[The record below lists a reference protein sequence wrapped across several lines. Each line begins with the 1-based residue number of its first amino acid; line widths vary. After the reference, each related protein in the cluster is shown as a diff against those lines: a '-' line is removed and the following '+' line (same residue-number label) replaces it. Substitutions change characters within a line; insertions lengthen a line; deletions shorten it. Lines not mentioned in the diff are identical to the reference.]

1 MSILKSIFFVITHP
15 YNAHKKTEALFRVIW
30 WKINQVFFKAPVIIP
45 FASNLKIICY
55 PDSSYGSLI
64 VYVHN
69 PEHEE
74 MSFISRYLKKKDI
87 VFDIGANIGALSLL
101 SYSKTA
107 HTVYAFEPTP
117 SIVNR
122 FVENIKLN
130 SLENFIKVFPFAV
143 SNKNGFISFSVSQES
158 ERNHISFQKT
168 SEKSKKRKV
177 KAVTLDSFCKNH
189 KIPQIDLL
197 KIDVEGGE
205 MLVFKGMK
213 NLFKNKQVPTI
224 IFEWNKNAPYFDY
237 SILDLE
243 KMFTEYGYLLYTI
256 EDRGFLKLFHRE
268 KFDVLQT
275 QNLVAV
281 LKSNTRI
288 QKYIQKD

>member
-1 MSILKSIFFVITHP
+1 MSILKSIFFVTRHP
-15 YNAHKKTEALFRVIW
+15 FNAHKKGEALFRVLW
-30 WKINQVFFKAPVIIP
+30 WKINQVLFKSPVIIS
-45 FASNLKIICY
+45 FVSNLKIICY

-74 MSFISRYLKKKDI
+74 MSFISKYLKKNDI
-87 VFDIGANIGALSLL
+87 VFDVGANIGALSLL
-101 SYSKTA
+101 AYAKTA

-117 SIVNR
+117 SIVTR
-122 FVENIKLN
+122 FQENIKLN

-143 SNKNGFISFSVSQES
+143 SNKNGFVSFSVSQES

-177 KAVTLDSFCKNH
+177 KTVALDSFCKSH
-189 KIPQIDLL
+189 KISQIDLL

-213 NLFKNKQVPTI
+213 SLLKNKKVPTI
-224 IFEWNKNAPYFDY
+224 IFEWNKNAPYFNY
-237 SILDLE
+237 SIGDLE
-243 KMFTEYGYLLYTI
+243 KMFTEYGYSLYTI
-256 EDRGFLKLFHRE
+256 ETHGLLKHFKRE

-275 QNLVAV
+275 QNVVAV
-281 LKSNTRI
+281 LNSNKRI
-288 QKYIQKD
+288 QKFIQKD